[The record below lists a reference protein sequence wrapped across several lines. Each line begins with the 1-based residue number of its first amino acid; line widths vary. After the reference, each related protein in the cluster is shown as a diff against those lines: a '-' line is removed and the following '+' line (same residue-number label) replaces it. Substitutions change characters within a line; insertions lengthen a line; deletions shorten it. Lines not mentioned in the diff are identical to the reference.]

1 MMQCIRSISAGYERV
16 NMANRKSTT
25 LTIRIDSALK
35 EGLRIAAEREHRSI
49 TNMIEV
55 LIRAHCE
62 QEGIP
67 GFAASF
73 NAESTRQV
81 LTQS

>member
-1 MMQCIRSISAGYERV
+1 MMQCIRSISAGYEGV
-16 NMANRKSTT
+16 NIANRKSTT

-49 TNMIEV
+49 TNMIEI

-62 QEGIP
+62 REGIP
-67 GFAASF
+67 NPARASTPR
-73 NAESTRQV
+73 AQDRY
-81 LTQS
+81 

>member
-1 MMQCIRSISAGYERV
+1 
-16 NMANRKSTT
+16 MANRKSTT

-49 TNMIEV
+49 TTMIEI
-55 LIRAHCE
+55 LIRAHCAR
-62 QEGIP
+62 EGIP
-67 GFAASF
+67 NSAASF
-73 NAESTRQV
+73 DAESTRQV